1 MGDRTQGG
9 SGKAASRGTRMVRV
23 GVAGLGWFGRVHVD
37 AWASVRGAAIVG
49 LCDRDPAARA
59 GGGPAAQAQFHA
71 DVGGGAEPPLPGV
84 PRYAAVE
91 ELLARGVDLL
101 DVVVTEE
108 EHANCVRAALSAGV
122 DVVVEKPLALTFG
135 EAAELVALAEHLG
148 RRIYVAQVL
157 RFDPRHVALAEAVR
171 GKALR
176 HLSLSRH
183 FQVSAH
189 DVYGRI
195 HPVLNAA
202 VHDIDLA
209 VWLVGRAPDRVSAF
223 ASHFLGRA
231 QPDCLDLVLEWDGGL
246 RAVIQNSWHLAPT
259 CPYGFVFE
267 CVVHAAEGTY
277 TVRNEPVIEEWSGTV
292 AAPELFFWP
301 RYAGARHGA
310 LVAELQYTAD
320 CVAQGTASERVPL
333 SDALQVMSTCQAA
346 MDALDSGQPQAP
358 VPPSPMMA
366 R

>member
-1 MGDRTQGG
+1 MGDRAPARSGG
-9 SGKAASRGTRMVRV
+9 SAGRETRTVRV
-23 GVAGLGWFGRVHVD
+23 GVAGLGWFGRIHVD
-37 AWASVRGAAIVG
+37 AWASVRGAAVVG
-49 LCDRDPAARA
+49 LCDRDRAARA
-59 GGGPAAQAQFHA
+59 GGGPAAQAEFHA
-71 DVGGGAEPPLPGV
+71 DAGGGAEPPLPGV

-91 ELLARGVDLL
+91 ELLASGIDLL

-108 EHANCVRAALSAGV
+108 EHANCVRAALGAGV
-122 DVVVEKPLALTFG
+122 DVVVEKPLALTFA
-135 EAAELVALAEHLG
+135 EAAGLVALAEHLG
-148 RRIYVAQVL
+148 RQIYVAQVL

-171 GKALR
+171 GKTLR

-183 FQVSAH
+183 FQASAH

-202 VHDIDLA
+202 VHDIDLT
-209 VWLVGRAPDRVSAF
+209 VWLAGRAPDRVSAF

-267 CVVHAAEGTY
+267 CVVHAVEGTY
-277 TVRNEPVIEEWSGTV
+277 TVRNEPVIEEWSDTV

-320 CVAQGTASERVPL
+320 CVARGRPSERVPL
-333 SDALQVMSTCQAA
+333 SDALQVLSTCQAA
-346 MDALDSGQPQAP
+346 MDALEHGQPQAP
-358 VPPSPMMA
+358 VPLGQMMA